1 MDVFK
6 LSLTSSNCLNALSP
20 CEFCHTGK
28 FKLELNRLKS
38 FFFFFFTRS
47 APCASL
53 LKFNFVFG
61 DGADGSSLW
70 SPLQFRASLQAQTM

>member
-38 FFFFFFTRS
+38 IFFFTLS
-47 APCASL
+47 APYASL

-61 DGADGSSLW
+61 DGADGGSLW
-70 SPLQFRASLQAQTM
+70 SPLRFRASLQAQTV